1 MAKLRE
7 ANGALKERV
16 GRHYNEQV
24 DGLDEV
30 AKLRQDLKETKEAL
44 KEAQERIEEFSQL
57 NQCQADSIGT
67 EVIEQILKMDQ
78 KHLNEKK
85 EMLKR
90 IKEYQTKTEYNSIHS
105 EANSSLK
112 SDEISNLR

>member
-1 MAKLRE
+1 MRE
-7 ANGALKERV
+7 NNGALKDRV

-24 DGLDEV
+24 DGLNEV
-30 AKLRQDLKETKEAL
+30 AELRQNLNVTKIHL
-44 KEAQERIEEFSQL
+44 KEAQERIEELSQL
-57 NQCQADSIGT
+57 NQSQCQGSIGA

-85 EMLKR
+85 EMLKTL
-90 IKEYQTKTEYNSIHS
+90 KEYQTNRTDNSIHS